1 MEITSIPAGVMWA
14 CWRARSIR
22 TTPFEP
28 RGLSSAALPRRRK
41 SGSVSATA
49 TERRWEEN
57 SSARIFIRNDTFG
70 FARNAQGD
78 DARAFDFDL
87 ALRFVEPFDH
97 GHGVC
102 WLEVGFKTSAENLI
116 AGFETV
122 QIQVV
127 AGHPA
132 GAI

>member
-41 SGSVSATA
+41 SGFPSATA

-57 SSARIFIRNDTFG
+57 SSARIFIGDGALVFTCD
-70 FARNAQGD
+70 AEGD
-78 DARAFDFDL
+78 DAEVFGNFDL
-87 ALRFVEPFDH
+87 ALSFVEPFDK
-97 GHGVC
+97 GDCVRGLKV
-102 WLEVGFKTSAENLI
+102 
-116 AGFETV
+116 
-122 QIQVV
+122 
-127 AGHPA
+127 
-132 GAI
+132 